1 MARDKR
7 IPERFAIQP
16 GMEASIAFKVG
27 RPKALLAV
35 IVAIIAVIVCLCC
48 LPPAPPAPP
57 PVPVQADDQSS
68 RRADDTHSDN
78 GLAPT
83 IELPTIRGGES
94 PAPPPIIFRSRGLS
108 DGPDLTR
115 PAAAVFSVL
124 GLIDRGAT
132 DQLPQCFVTGD
143 APTTEGLYPRYLG
156 HPIELVDVVEEG
168 EAATITWNATIQTA
182 FSLEGATH
190 ITGDRLTLT
199 TRLIRT
205 EALWLLV
212 KLHE

>member
-1 MARDKR
+1 MQR
-7 IPERFAIQP
+7 
-16 GMEASIAFKVG
+16 
-27 RPKALLAV
+27 
-35 IVAIIAVIVCLCC
+35 
-48 LPPAPPAPP
+48 
-57 PVPVQADDQSS
+57 DDQSS

-199 TRLIRT
+199 TRLVRT
-205 EALWLLV
+205 EGLWLLV